1 MPTMSERIDIR
12 LTDQIVADLQAI
24 RKALGLNSTSATV
37 RHVLDLGI
45 AVLTEQKTRIR
56 WREIEHI
63 QNDLHRI
70 AGVLSRQRPRDGHIA
85 ETLAQVNGVL
95 ERLEHTIR

>member
-12 LTDQIVADLQAI
+12 LTDRIVGDLQAI

-37 RHVLDLGI
+37 RHVLDVGI
-45 AVLTEQKTRIR
+45 AVLTEHKTIIR
-56 WREIEHI
+56 LREIQRI

-70 AGVLSRQRPRDGHIA
+70 VGMLSRQRPCDEQSA
-85 ETLAQVNGVL
+85 ATLAQVTEVL
-95 ERLEHTIR
+95 ERLNQAIR